1 MSSSIQTKQ
10 IDGDVAIGHSVHIG
24 GAATVRGSAKI
35 CHDLTVEGWLNARN
49 IRGSGKGLYE
59 SLSKLNESYPNPHNG
74 WYALV
79 GDTLPADLYIAVGGV
94 WVATGKKSGEPIL
107 ELGKLT
113 ELSEQLDAEESARLS
128 SDSNLEQ
135 RLSEEEKTRSLSVEQ
150 LKESLDGLEQRL
162 SEEEKTRSLSV
173 EQLKESLDGLEQ
185 RLSEEESQS
194 KRHISNFKDSSTS
207 SDYMYQGVNSRDEAV
222 GTPIR
227 IPRDNSSGGGGGGAD
242 IGSISDA
249 EIDTIIDE
257 NLKHSAE

>member
-1 MSSSIQTKQ
+1 MSSSIPTKQ

-59 SLSKLNESYPNPHNG
+59 SLSKLNESCPNPHNG

-128 SDSNLEQ
+128 SDSN
-135 RLSEEEKTRSLSVEQ
+135 
-150 LKESLDGLEQRL
+150 LEQRL

>member
-10 IDGDVAIGHSVHIG
+10 IDGDVAIGHSVHVG

-113 ELSEQLDAEESARLS
+113 ELSERLDAEESARLS
-128 SDSNLEQ
+128 SDSN
-135 RLSEEEKTRSLSVEQ
+135 
-150 LKESLDGLEQRL
+150 LEQRL

-227 IPRDNSSGGGGGGAD
+227 IPRDNSSSGGGGGAD

-257 NLKHSAE
+257 NLKHGQT

>member
-162 SEEEKTRSLSV
+162 SEEE
-173 EQLKESLDGLEQ
+173 
-185 RLSEEESQS
+185 SQS

>member
-10 IDGDVAIGHSVHIG
+10 IDGDVAIGHSVHVG

-162 SEEEKTRSLSV
+162 SEEESL
-173 EQLKESLDGLEQ
+173 
-185 RLSEEESQS
+185 S

-227 IPRDNSSGGGGGGAD
+227 IPRDNSSSGGGD

-249 EIDTIIDE
+249 EIDTVIDE
-257 NLKHSAE
+257 NLKHGQT